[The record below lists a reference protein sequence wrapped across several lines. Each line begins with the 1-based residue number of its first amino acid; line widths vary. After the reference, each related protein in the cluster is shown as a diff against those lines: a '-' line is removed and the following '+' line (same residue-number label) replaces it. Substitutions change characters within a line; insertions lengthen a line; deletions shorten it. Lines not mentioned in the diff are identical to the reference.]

1 MLKDSLIAKTQGKA
15 VLPLELSSFFIY
27 KIIPV
32 DLCALL

>member
-15 VLPLELSSFFIY
+15 GLPWELSSFFIY

-32 DLCALL
+32 DLLALL